1 MKIGVIGAAVWDHY
15 IVIKDFPE
23 EDTLVF
29 AENEFKH
36 IGGSG
41 ANIAINLGLHQI
53 NPHLFFG
60 TGDDDEGE
68 FLRKIL
74 KRYGVAAHST
84 IEGKTCKTLILLD
97 EKGQRRIISLGG
109 NALFKLNNEKFDDF
123 KIICISDVFPD
134 VAERVLKNKTSLK
147 LYVPGGFGIY
157 CGIDKIRKISRLAN
171 ITILSEKEAEQ
182 IKDYSSLC
190 NIVIVTRGRKNT
202 QLFSNNSYKE
212 FVVNN
217 VDNVVDT
224 TGAGDAFVSGLVYY
238 LSNSRDIVRAIKY
251 GHEWASRVIQK
262 MGANLLSH
270 KEKE

>member
-1 MKIGVIGAAVWDHY
+1 MKIGIIGATVWDHY
-15 IVIKDFPE
+15 IVIKNFPE
-23 EDTLVF
+23 EDSLVF

-60 TGDDDEGE
+60 IGDDNEGE
-68 FLRKIL
+68 FLNKIL
-74 KRYGVAAHST
+74 KKCGVITHST
-84 IEGKTCKTLILLD
+84 IEGKTCKTLILLN

-109 NALFKLNNEKFDDF
+109 NALFKANNEKFDDF
-123 KIICISDVFPD
+123 GIMCISDVFPD
-134 VAERVLKNKTSLK
+134 VAERVFKNTISLK
-147 LYVPGGFGIY
+147 IYIPGGFGIY
-157 CGIDKIRKISRLAN
+157 CGVDKIRKISRLAN
-171 ITILSEKEAEQ
+171 ITILSEKEAEK

-202 QLFSNNSYKE
+202 RLFSNNSYKE
-212 FVVNN
+212 FIVNN

-238 LSNSRDIVRAIKY
+238 LSNSRDIVRAIQY
-251 GHEWASRVIQK
+251 GHKWASSVIQK
-262 MGANLLSH
+262 MGANFLSH
-270 KEKE
+270 GKKE